1 VGDRKRAGR
10 DRRDGLRGMR
20 ISILGAARSG
30 LAAARLLS
38 THGAVVFVSDQAA
51 QLAPAGAVLAQAG
64 IPCEFGGHS
73 DRVFDAELIVL
84 SPGVPTDAPVVR
96 RAREA
101 GIRLVSELE
110 VASWFW
116 QGDILAVTGTNGK
129 TTTTALLGR
138 MLADGGIPSAV
149 GGNIGTAFSELALGG
164 DPRAVAI
171 LEVSSFQLDYCE
183 TFRPRVAVLLNITPD
198 HLDRYGQSF
207 DRYVDS
213 KSRILMHQKAPD
225 SVVYNGDDSTVRS
238 VIERRAGASV
248 RRLAFTMEET
258 VQEGAFLRTGA
269 LMHRLEGREQGIAD
283 ASEISIPGLHNLY
296 NAMAASLAARVTG
309 LSPARIR
316 ATLRNFKGVEHRLE
330 FVREIDAVRY
340 INDSKATNVDA
351 VRYALGSFRG
361 PIVLLL
367 GGRDKGNDYSILVD
381 PVRAR
386 VRAIVAIGESAE
398 KVRMSF
404 RDLVPVEVATTM
416 QEAVEQGARLA
427 RPGDVVLLSPACASF
442 DWFRNYEHRG
452 EVFKALV
459 ASLSA
464 QG

>member
-1 VGDRKRAGR
+1 
-10 DRRDGLRGMR
+10 MR

-38 THGAVVFVSDQAA
+38 SHGAVVFVSDQAG
-51 QLAPAGAVLAQAG
+51 QLAQAGEALAQAG
-64 IPCEFGGHS
+64 IPYEFGGHS
-73 DRVFDAELIVL
+73 DRVFDAELIVV
-84 SPGVPTDAPVVR
+84 SPGVPADAPVVR
-96 RAREA
+96 RAEEE

-110 VASWFW
+110 AASWFW
-116 QGDILAVTGTNGK
+116 EGDILAVTGTNGK

-138 MLADGGIPSAV
+138 MLADGGIHSVV
-149 GGNIGTAFSELALGG
+149 GGNIGTAFSELVLGG
-164 DPRAVAI
+164 DPRAVAV

-198 HLDRYGQSF
+198 HLDRYGQAF

-213 KSRILMHQKAPD
+213 KSRILMHQTAPD
-225 SVVYNGDDSTVRS
+225 SVVYSGDDATVRS
-238 VIERRAGASV
+238 VIERRASASV
-248 RRLAFTMEET
+248 RRLAFTVEES
-258 VQEGAFLRTGA
+258 VEEGAFLRGGA
-269 LMHRLEGREQGIAD
+269 LMHRLEGLEQAIID
-283 ASEISIPGLHNLY
+283 ASEVSIPGLHNLY
-296 NAMAASLAARVTG
+296 NAMAASLAARMTG
-309 LSPARIR
+309 LTPARIR

-330 FVREIDAVRY
+330 FVREVDGVRY

-351 VRYALGSFRG
+351 VRYALGSYRG

-367 GGRDKGNDYSILVD
+367 GGRDKGNDYRLLAD

-386 VRAIVAIGESAE
+386 VRTIVAIGESAE
-398 KVRMSF
+398 KVRASF
-404 RDLVPVEVATTM
+404 RDLVPVELATTM
-416 QEAVEQGARLA
+416 QEAVEKSARLA

-459 ASLSA
+459 TSLPA
-464 QG
+464 AG